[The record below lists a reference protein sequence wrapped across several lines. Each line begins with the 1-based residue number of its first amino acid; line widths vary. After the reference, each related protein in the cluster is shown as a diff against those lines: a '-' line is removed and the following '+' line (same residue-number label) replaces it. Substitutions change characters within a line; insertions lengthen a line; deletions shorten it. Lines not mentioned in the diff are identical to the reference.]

1 MFFTR
6 NDDVLRIYCL
16 QHSTPLSPLLEALE
30 RETHL
35 RTLSP
40 QMLSGPL
47 QGALLRMVSQMIQP
61 HRVLEIG
68 TFTGYSAI
76 CLAQGLSERGRLHTI
91 EVDDELTPIINR
103 YVHAAG
109 LEHRITVHIGDA
121 AEIVPTLD
129 EVFDL
134 VFLDAGKMN
143 YMQHYQLVLP
153 KIRPGGFLLADN
165 VLWDGKVLS
174 QEKDTT
180 TQALRDFNAMIVADS
195 QVESLLLPLR
205 DGLMLVRKKDA

>member
-6 NDDVLRIYCL
+6 NDDALRNYCH
-16 QHSTPLSPLLEALE
+16 QHSTPLGSLLEALE

-40 QMLSGPL
+40 QMLSGPH
-47 QGALLRMVSQMIQP
+47 QGALLRMISQMIRP
-61 HRVLEIG
+61 NRILEIG

-76 CLAQGLSERGRLHTI
+76 CLAQGLTEQGRLHTI
-91 EVDDELTPIINR
+91 EVNDELTPIINR

-109 LEHRITVHIGDA
+109 LEQQITVHIGDA
-121 AEIVPTLD
+121 AAIVPTLD

-134 VFLDAGKMN
+134 AFLDAGKMN
-143 YMQHYQLVLP
+143 YMQHYELVLP
-153 KIRPGGFLLADN
+153 KIRLGGFLLADN

-174 QEKDTT
+174 QEKDAT
-180 TQALRDFNAMIVADS
+180 TQVLRDFNAMIAADPR
-195 QVESLLLPLR
+195 VESLLLPLR

>member
-91 EVDDELTPIINR
+91 EVDDELTPIINK

-109 LEHRITVHIGDA
+109 LEYRITVHIGDA